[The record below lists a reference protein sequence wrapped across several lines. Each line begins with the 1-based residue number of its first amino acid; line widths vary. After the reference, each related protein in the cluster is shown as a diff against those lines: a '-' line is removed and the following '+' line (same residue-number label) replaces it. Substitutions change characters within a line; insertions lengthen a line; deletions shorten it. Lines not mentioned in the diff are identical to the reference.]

1 VIRVGFFVKD
11 MAVLLVEA
19 VVLVVGYFHYTV
31 FHAECVAEIIF
42 VVVSFDLYRPA
53 FQILPVK
60 QLLPFPVIG
69 LLCMGSNHQDQKKA
83 AGDYIFHINNISS
96 KNKYSTLSLS
106 SFAREGVF
114 TLGENY

>member
-1 VIRVGFFVKD
+1 
-11 MAVLLVEA
+11 
-19 VVLVVGYFHYTV
+19 
-31 FHAECVAEIIF
+31 
-42 VVVSFDLYRPA
+42 
-53 FQILPVK
+53 
-60 QLLPFPVIG
+60 
-69 LLCMGSNHQDQKKA
+69 MGSNHQDQKKA